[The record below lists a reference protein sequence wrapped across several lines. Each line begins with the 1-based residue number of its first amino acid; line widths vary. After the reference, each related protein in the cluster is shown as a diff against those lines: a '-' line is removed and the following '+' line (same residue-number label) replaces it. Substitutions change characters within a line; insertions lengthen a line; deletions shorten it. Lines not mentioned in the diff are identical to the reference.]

1 MATYDRQR
9 DDALKLWVVLA
20 RAYGAIQRHTRADI
34 AGHGL
39 TEGEFAVLE
48 ALYHKGP
55 LLQGDVQRRV
65 LVSSGG
71 ITYLVDRLVERGLV
85 ARRPCAE
92 DRRAIYA
99 ALTEDGQRLLARIF
113 PAHARAVERAVSGL
127 DEAERTTAIA
137 LLRKLGRAAAELDP
151 TVSGTR
157 GAVDAPDAAAPS
169 D

>member
-1 MATYDRQR
+1 MATDDRQR

-20 RAYGAIQRHTRADI
+20 RAYNAVNRHTRADI
-34 AGHGL
+34 ARHGL

-71 ITYLVDRLVERGLV
+71 STSLVDRLVERGLV
-85 ARRPCAE
+85 ERRPCAA

-99 ALTEDGQRLLARIF
+99 ALTEAGQRLLARIF

-127 DEAERTTAIA
+127 EEAERATAIA
-137 LLRKLGRAAAELDP
+137 LLRKLGRAAAELEP
-151 TVSGTR
+151 VSQDDA
-157 GAVDAPDAAAPS
+157 GAERARIAS
-169 D
+169 E